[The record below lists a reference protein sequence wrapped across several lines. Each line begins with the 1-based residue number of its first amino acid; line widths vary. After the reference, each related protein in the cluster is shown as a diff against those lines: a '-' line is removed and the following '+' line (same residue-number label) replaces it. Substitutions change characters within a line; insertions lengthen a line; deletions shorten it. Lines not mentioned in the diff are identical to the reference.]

1 MPDLRQGAGAT
12 GRARHTEAGH
22 DGEGQGVQGQV
33 AEPKER
39 EREMNIDWDG
49 IVEGAESQED
59 PGQSGGVWDD
69 SQFPAF
75 TREVLWT
82 LEHQAIYWRDNTPNP
97 KWQSAYQEFI
107 DAIDRL
113 DATIARSSVRT
124 IEPETEQ

>member
-1 MPDLRQGAGAT
+1 
-12 GRARHTEAGH
+12 
-22 DGEGQGVQGQV
+22 
-33 AEPKER
+33 
-39 EREMNIDWDG
+39 MNIDWDG

-59 PGQSGGVWDD
+59 PGQ
-69 SQFPAF
+69 QFPAF